1 MAKRSRPF
9 LVAEEIK
16 NWVVEQ
22 GLKPGDRLP
31 AEPELIAR
39 FGMSKGT
46 IREATR
52 LLEAQGLLKTRTGPG
67 GGAFIHAVSR
77 ERATALLGNY
87 FYFKDLNIGD
97 LYQMRI
103 LLEPEMAAGL
113 AGNIS
118 KDQIEELRT
127 IVESYNA
134 PPENLDAERSH
145 HVQSLKFH
153 GKLAEYANNELLGFV
168 ISFVSRA
175 LSDVTLVRGLY
186 EPRNFELWKFGR
198 DSHLALI
205 EALSKGD
212 GATARKIMLRH
223 MEFAFQQ
230 MQNQEFQVNKKFIS
244 EAY

>member
-1 MAKRSRPF
+1 MTKRSRPVQ
-9 LVAEEIK
+9 VAEEIK

-31 AEPELIAR
+31 AEPELIER

-97 LYQMRI
+97 LYQMRV

-118 KDQIEELRT
+118 KGQIEELRT
-127 IVESYNA
+127 IVESYNT
-134 PPENLDAERSH
+134 PPEDLDAERAH

-153 GKLAEYANNELLGFV
+153 GKLAEYAKNELLGFV

-198 DSHLALI
+198 DSHLVLI
-205 EALSKGD
+205 EALAKGD
-212 GATARKIMLRH
+212 GTTARQVMLRH
-223 MEFAFQQ
+223 MEFAYQQ
-230 MQNQEFQVNKKFIS
+230 MQNQELQVNKKFIP
-244 EAY
+244 ETY